1 MVFVITGITGA
12 LLFAAG
18 IMDLRSREISR
29 GMILILMLVGLLGAV
44 VNRSIGIWEIV
55 GGALIGVCAVG
66 LSMVGREQIG
76 RGDGLVI
83 IAMGLILGFRK
94 CLTAVCIASL
104 IMTLVSVFVL
114 VLRKGNR
121 HTRLAF
127 IPALFIGYVVCVMM
141 TG

>member
-44 VNRSIGIWEIV
+44 VNRSIGI
-55 GGALIGVCAVG
+55 CAVG